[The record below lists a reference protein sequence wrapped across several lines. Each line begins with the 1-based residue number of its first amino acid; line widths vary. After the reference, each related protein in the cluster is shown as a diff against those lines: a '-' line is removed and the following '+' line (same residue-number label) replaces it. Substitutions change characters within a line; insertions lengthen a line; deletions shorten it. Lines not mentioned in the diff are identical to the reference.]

1 MEEQN
6 KNPEK
11 KENEVQTSQE
21 NTPQNATPTRS
32 YVLMILAGCYLL
44 YTGYRLCKNVI
55 DGVDGG
61 SWGFFAAGIGFLIV
75 GAVMLFIGGK
85 NFIKRDKEKRAMEEA
100 AMAEEKAAEPE
111 KTIEKK
117 TMSIAERA
125 RLASSL
131 EESESEDKTEKPD
144 ESETADIAS
153 EEKQRSKY
161 SKASQNVIC
170 GAFACFFFF
179 LCEPEG
185 LCRVDQQKS

>member
-6 KNPEK
+6 KNPEE

-100 AMAEEKAAEPE
+100 AMVEEKAAEPE
-111 KTIEKK
+111 KTTEKK

-131 EESESEDKTEKPD
+131 DDAEEVEETKDSDDVEPTEKK
-144 ESETADIAS
+144 
-153 EEKQRSKY
+153 EE
-161 SKASQNVIC
+161 
-170 GAFACFFFF
+170 
-179 LCEPEG
+179 
-185 LCRVDQQKS
+185 

>member
-85 NFIKRDKEKRAMEEA
+85 NFIKRDKEEA

-111 KTIEKK
+111 KTTEKK

-153 EEKQRSKY
+153 EEKT
-161 SKASQNVIC
+161 
-170 GAFACFFFF
+170 
-179 LCEPEG
+179 EE
-185 LCRVDQQKS
+185 

>member
-75 GAVMLFIGGK
+75 RILSNEIKK
-85 NFIKRDKEKRAMEEA
+85 NVRWKKLPGQKKKRQSRRKRQR
-100 AMAEEKAAEPE
+100 
-111 KTIEKK
+111 KK
-117 TMSIAERA
+117 R
-125 RLASSL
+125 
-131 EESESEDKTEKPD
+131 
-144 ESETADIAS
+144 
-153 EEKQRSKY
+153 
-161 SKASQNVIC
+161 
-170 GAFACFFFF
+170 
-179 LCEPEG
+179 
-185 LCRVDQQKS
+185 

>member
-85 NFIKRDKEKRAMEEA
+85 NFIKRDKEKTCDGRSCHGRRKSGRAGENDR
-100 AMAEEKAAEPE
+100 EKN
-111 KTIEKK
+111 
-117 TMSIAERA
+117 
-125 RLASSL
+125 
-131 EESESEDKTEKPD
+131 D
-144 ESETADIAS
+144 EYCGTCET
-153 EEKQRSKY
+153 
-161 SKASQNVIC
+161 
-170 GAFACFFFF
+170 GF
-179 LCEPEG
+179 
-185 LCRVDQQKS
+185 KS

>member
-6 KNPEK
+6 KNPEH
-11 KENEVQTSQE
+11 QE
-21 NTPQNATPTRS
+21 NDAQDSQNTTQQNTTPTRS

-85 NFIKRDKEKRAMEEA
+85 NFIKRDKEKREREAA
-100 AMAEEKAAEPE
+100 AMAEQKAAEPE
-111 KTIEKK
+111 KPAEKK

-131 EESESEDKTEKPD
+131 EDTEDVKEAGEAKDSEDTEP
-144 ESETADIAS
+144 A
-153 EEKQRSKY
+153 EKK
-161 SKASQNVIC
+161 
-170 GAFACFFFF
+170 
-179 LCEPEG
+179 
-185 LCRVDQQKS
+185 

>member
-6 KNPEK
+6 KNPEE

-21 NTPQNATPTRS
+21 NIPQNATPTRS

-100 AMAEEKAAEPE
+100 AMVEEKAAEPE
-111 KTIEKK
+111 KTTEKK

-131 EESESEDKTEKPD
+131 DDAEEVEETKDSDDVEPTEKTE
-144 ESETADIAS
+144 E
-153 EEKQRSKY
+153 
-161 SKASQNVIC
+161 
-170 GAFACFFFF
+170 
-179 LCEPEG
+179 
-185 LCRVDQQKS
+185 

>member
-6 KNPEK
+6 KNTEK

-75 GAVMLFIGGK
+75 GAVMLFVGGK
-85 NFIKRDKEKRAMEEA
+85 NLLIVDGGTGLYREW
-100 AMAEEKAAEPE
+100 
-111 KTIEKK
+111 
-117 TMSIAERA
+117 
-125 RLASSL
+125 L
-131 EESESEDKTEKPD
+131 
-144 ESETADIAS
+144 
-153 EEKQRSKY
+153 QRY
-161 SKASQNVIC
+161 SFLNRPQNHFV
-170 GAFACFFFF
+170 F
-179 LCEPEG
+179 LDV
-185 LCRVDQQKS
+185 CRVSVSVRL

>member
-75 GAVMLFIGGK
+75 GAVMLFIVRWK
-85 NFIKRDKEKRAMEEA
+85 KLPWQKKKRQSRRKRQR
-100 AMAEEKAAEPE
+100 
-111 KTIEKK
+111 KK
-117 TMSIAERA
+117 R
-125 RLASSL
+125 
-131 EESESEDKTEKPD
+131 
-144 ESETADIAS
+144 
-153 EEKQRSKY
+153 
-161 SKASQNVIC
+161 
-170 GAFACFFFF
+170 
-179 LCEPEG
+179 
-185 LCRVDQQKS
+185 

>member
-1 MEEQN
+1 MRERRGRMEEQN

-32 YVLMILAGCYLL
+32 YVLMILAVCYLL

-111 KTIEKK
+111 KTTEKK

-153 EEKQRSKY
+153 EEKTD
-161 SKASQNVIC
+161 
-170 GAFACFFFF
+170 
-179 LCEPEG
+179 E
-185 LCRVDQQKS
+185 

>member
-1 MEEQN
+1 MRERRGRMEEQN

-61 SWGFFAAGIGFLIV
+61 SWGFFTAGIGFLIV

-111 KTIEKK
+111 KTTEKK

-153 EEKQRSKY
+153 EEKT
-161 SKASQNVIC
+161 
-170 GAFACFFFF
+170 
-179 LCEPEG
+179 E
-185 LCRVDQQKS
+185 

>member
-6 KNPEK
+6 KNPEE

-61 SWGFFAAGIGFLIV
+61 SWGFFAAGIAFLIV

-85 NFIKRDKEKRAMEEA
+85 NFIERDKENRLQREE
-100 AMAEEKAAEPE
+100 EEKEQEAAEPE
-111 KTIEKK
+111 PAEEKK
-117 TMSIAERA
+117 RMSIAERA
-125 RLASSL
+125 NLAANL
-131 EESESEDKTEKPD
+131 AEENAEQGQEAP
-144 ESETADIAS
+144 ETADQTK
-153 EEKQRSKY
+153 E
-161 SKASQNVIC
+161 
-170 GAFACFFFF
+170 
-179 LCEPEG
+179 
-185 LCRVDQQKS
+185 

>member
-44 YTGYRLCKNVI
+44 YTGYRLCKMSSMELTVAA
-55 DGVDGG
+55 GA
-61 SWGFFAAGIGFLIV
+61 FFAAGIGFLIV

-100 AMAEEKAAEPE
+100 ARAEEKAAEPE
-111 KTIEKK
+111 KTTEKK

-131 EESESEDKTEKPD
+131 EEPESEDKTEKPD
-144 ESETADIAS
+144 ELETADIAS
-153 EEKQRSKY
+153 ERKNR
-161 SKASQNVIC
+161 
-170 GAFACFFFF
+170 
-179 LCEPEG
+179 
-185 LCRVDQQKS
+185 

>member
-6 KNPEK
+6 KNPEE

-55 DGVDGG
+55 DGVDDG

-100 AMAEEKAAEPE
+100 AMVEEKAAEPE
-111 KTIEKK
+111 KTTEKK

-131 EESESEDKTEKPD
+131 DDAEEVEETKDSDDVEPTEKTE
-144 ESETADIAS
+144 E
-153 EEKQRSKY
+153 
-161 SKASQNVIC
+161 
-170 GAFACFFFF
+170 
-179 LCEPEG
+179 
-185 LCRVDQQKS
+185 

>member
-1 MEEQN
+1 MRERRGRMEEQN
-6 KNPEK
+6 KNTEK

-100 AMAEEKAAEPE
+100 ARAEEKA
-111 KTIEKK
+111 TEKK

-153 EEKQRSKY
+153 EEKTD
-161 SKASQNVIC
+161 
-170 GAFACFFFF
+170 
-179 LCEPEG
+179 E
-185 LCRVDQQKS
+185 

>member
-85 NFIKRDKEKRAMEEA
+85 NFIKRDKEKRAA
-100 AMAEEKAAEPE
+100 KPE
-111 KTIEKK
+111 KTTEKK

-144 ESETADIAS
+144 GSETADIAS
-153 EEKQRSKY
+153 EEKT
-161 SKASQNVIC
+161 
-170 GAFACFFFF
+170 
-179 LCEPEG
+179 EE
-185 LCRVDQQKS
+185 

>member
-6 KNPEK
+6 KNTEK

-85 NFIKRDKEKRAMEEA
+85 NFIKRD
-100 AMAEEKAAEPE
+100 
-111 KTIEKK
+111 TEKK

-153 EEKQRSKY
+153 EEKTD
-161 SKASQNVIC
+161 
-170 GAFACFFFF
+170 
-179 LCEPEG
+179 E
-185 LCRVDQQKS
+185 

>member
-6 KNPEK
+6 KNTEK

-100 AMAEEKAAEPE
+100 ARAEEKA
-111 KTIEKK
+111 TEKK

-153 EEKQRSKY
+153 EEKTD
-161 SKASQNVIC
+161 
-170 GAFACFFFF
+170 
-179 LCEPEG
+179 E
-185 LCRVDQQKS
+185 

>member
-85 NFIKRDKEKRAMEEA
+85 NLSNEIKKNVRWKKLPGQKKKRQSRR
-100 AMAEEKAAEPE
+100 KRQR
-111 KTIEKK
+111 KK
-117 TMSIAERA
+117 R
-125 RLASSL
+125 
-131 EESESEDKTEKPD
+131 
-144 ESETADIAS
+144 
-153 EEKQRSKY
+153 
-161 SKASQNVIC
+161 
-170 GAFACFFFF
+170 
-179 LCEPEG
+179 
-185 LCRVDQQKS
+185 

>member
-1 MEEQN
+1 MLMMIDYGISSTIN
-6 KNPEK
+6 KEPIGFFH
-11 KENEVQTSQE
+11 SW
-21 NTPQNATPTRS
+21 TRK
-32 YVLMILAGCYLL
+32 L
-44 YTGYRLCKNVI
+44 
-55 DGVDGG
+55 

-153 EEKQRSKY
+153 EEKT
-161 SKASQNVIC
+161 
-170 GAFACFFFF
+170 
-179 LCEPEG
+179 EE
-185 LCRVDQQKS
+185 

>member
-61 SWGFFAAGIGFLIV
+61 SWGFFAAG
-75 GAVMLFIGGK
+75 AVMLFIGGK

-100 AMAEEKAAEPE
+100 ARAEEKAAEPE
-111 KTIEKK
+111 KTTEKK

-153 EEKQRSKY
+153 EEKT
-161 SKASQNVIC
+161 
-170 GAFACFFFF
+170 
-179 LCEPEG
+179 EE
-185 LCRVDQQKS
+185 

>member
-6 KNPEK
+6 KNPEE

-111 KTIEKK
+111 KTTEKK

-131 EESESEDKTEKPD
+131 GEAEEVEETKDSDDVEPTEKTE
-144 ESETADIAS
+144 E
-153 EEKQRSKY
+153 
-161 SKASQNVIC
+161 
-170 GAFACFFFF
+170 
-179 LCEPEG
+179 
-185 LCRVDQQKS
+185 